1 MTKGNTKRSERVSK
15 QAYFTLAE
23 NEQIEAILG
32 GMEFSRWVRAKLAE
46 EAAKQGKAFNNDLP
60 EKGKYKRNSD

>member
-15 QAYFTLAE
+15 QVYFTLAE

>member
-15 QAYFTLAE
+15 QVYFTLAE

-60 EKGKYKRNSD
+60 EKGKYKRNSE